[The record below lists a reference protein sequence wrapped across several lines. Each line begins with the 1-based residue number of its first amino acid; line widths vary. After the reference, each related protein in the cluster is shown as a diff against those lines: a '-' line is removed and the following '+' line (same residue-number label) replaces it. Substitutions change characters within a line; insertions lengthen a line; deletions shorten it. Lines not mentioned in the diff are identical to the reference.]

1 MIKTFAASIAAVTLL
16 LSAPVAA
23 QTGPEADEAAEVMAL
38 LGDMFQADP
47 LTAEQEARL
56 PLALVT
62 VDQVFPEGTYR
73 KLMEETME
81 PMFDSMFGTMGEW
94 PVATFARIGGV
105 PEDQVAGLGDTT
117 LQEITEIVDPAFQER
132 TRISGQAAVEM
143 ITNLVDQIEPSYR
156 AGLARAYAVRFTDAQ
171 LTELNDFFET
181 PTGSYYAGQSMLI
194 YADPQVMAAMNEMM
208 PAMMEMM
215 PTMMAEMEER
225 TAALPP
231 AKTYGDLTADERTR
245 LSELL
250 GVSEEDLEYN
260 MGSSYRVM
268 AEKIEDP
275 SDEKMDSKSE

>member
-1 MIKTFAASIAAVTLL
+1 MIKTFAASIAAITLTF
-16 LSAPVAA
+16 SAPAAA
-23 QTGPEADEAAEVMAL
+23 QTGSEAEEAAEVMAL
-38 LGDMFQADP
+38 LGDMFEADP
-47 LTAEQEARL
+47 LTAEQKARL
-56 PLALVT
+56 PLALTT
-62 VDQVFPEGTYR
+62 VDKVFPVGTYR
-73 KLMEETME
+73 KLMEETMA
-81 PMFDSMFGTMGEW
+81 PMFDNMFGKMGEW

-132 TRISGQAAVEM
+132 TRLTGQAAVEM

-171 LTELNDFFET
+171 LTELNAFFET

-215 PTMMAEMEER
+215 PAMMADMEER

-260 MGSSYRVM
+260 MGSSYSVLD
-268 AEKIEDP
+268 AEVED
-275 SDEKMDSKSE
+275 SSNEKMDRKSE

>member
-1 MIKTFAASIAAVTLL
+1 MIKTFAASIAAITLT

-23 QTGPEADEAAEVMAL
+23 QTGSEADEAAEVMAL

-73 KLMEETME
+73 KLMEETMA

-132 TRISGQAAVEM
+132 TRLTGQAAVEM

-171 LTELNDFFET
+171 LTELNAFFET

-225 TAALPP
+225 TASLPP

-260 MGSSYRVM
+260 MGSSYSVM
-268 AEKIEDP
+268 DAEVEDS
-275 SDEKMDSKSE
+275 SDDKMASKSE